1 MSLLYT
7 VVHCNVQKW
16 RKADTKYVST
26 MSTMIKNSLDDK
38 KIKASTNLKITPT
51 A

>member
-26 MSTMIKNSLDDK
+26 MIKNSLDDK